1 MAEIVLNDVVDRLIA
16 TAFSLATDNIG
27 FESSFKVELK
37 NLLETLFKIKFLL
50 DDAQKRQSS
59 DESVRIWLMK
69 LRDVAYDADNVLDE
83 FSYESFWQEVQTKN
97 LMVDQVR
104 SFSFCNPDKVKT
116 IKQLFDKIVHYVA
129 GFGLRMELVNS
140 IPNISSDM
148 NIDPLLDDSE
158 VVGREYDVTKVVN
171 VLISSSNQEVISVLP
186 ILGMTGLGK
195 TTLAKLVYNN
205 ELIKKHFDVL
215 AWVNVGI
222 HFDVEGI
229 LREILNFLEKDLSH
243 LECDQMLQ
251 KCEKKLR
258 VIKYLLILDDV
269 QDGDLE
275 KWDTL
280 KGYLSKFSSSIGNNI
295 VVTTRSENV
304 AEIMKTHPRHQLEK
318 LSKDDCWSIF
328 KKRTSTNGRIPFP
341 LDLEA
346 IGREIAKRCGRVPL
360 VARVL
365 GGIMCL
371 EFDKN
376 KWLEI
381 QNNKIW
387 DLLDED
393 SSNIFLVLKLC
404 FDYLPTPSLK
414 RCFAYCSIFPKDYD
428 MKKDEVIQCWMA
440 EGFLEPSKEGN
451 TVMEDIGNTYF
462 NILLATSF
470 FQNAREDAYGDIISC
485 KMHNLVHDFAISIS
499 KSEILIL
506 EGDYVDNVSKVQP
519 LFVRSDGKTTP
530 RTSISGD
537 SFIKMRT
544 LMSENLDFDDMLSNF
559 KCLRVLKLSKKSI
572 IRLPNSIEQLIH
584 LRLLH
589 IFTEIEELP
598 KSITKL
604 YNLQTLRIEK
614 FPNVKELPEDLS
626 NLINLRH
633 ISIYIP
639 YWLKILS
646 NDCLLKNMSCLTS
659 LQTLK
664 FFRLGQDEG
673 YRIQEIGPLKN
684 LREIDIYNLEN
695 VTNEEEAKTAK
706 LKEKEILKL
715 GLYWECEYS
724 ITMDRYDKDEKVLE
738 GLHPHP
744 NLKSLTIEWYRGKK
758 FPSWVNDLSQFHN
771 LIHIKLNW
779 CIECEEV
786 PTLGQLPC
794 LRVLDI
800 KYMPKVRNIGCK
812 FYSYSDGSLRNTTTL
827 FPALRILKLKY
838 MRSLEEWKDAKEL
851 TSAGEVLTVFPSH
864 EELTLRE
871 CSDLRYLTGVPS
883 VIRPLEIGGCGIDE
897 LPSGLQFCTSLQ
909 YLKIELCPNLKSIP
923 ESLHTCVSLQ
933 KFVIQYCSHLS
944 SLPGVPS
951 VIQHLEIIGCGID
964 ELPSGLQFCTSLQY
978 LEIGDCPNLK
988 SIPESLHTCVSL
1000 QKFVIQSCPRLSSLP
1015 GVPSVIQ
1022 YLEII
1027 GCGIDELPSGLHL
1040 CTSLQYLKI
1049 EYCPNLKSIPDLGE
1063 LFHSLINL
1071 KISNCADPRLKLL
1084 REGCL
1089 MTLVIGGFIEELDA
1103 FPILRYPSIR
1113 YSHASLKKLIL
1124 LGRPTLNSLPN
1135 GIQLFT
1141 ALEELQI
1148 VNFNGMEALPDWL
1161 SDLSSLQK
1169 LSLYYCKKLMYL
1181 PILHLT
1187 NLKHLHIFYCRN
1199 LKKRYAKGSGAEWLQ
1214 IAHVPN
1220 ISIDR
1225 ERIQGNNSKHSDSFF
1240 NYDDELDV
1248 IDDFEDDYV
1257 SEDEVDDSEDEDD
1270 SYYNS

>member
-1 MAEIVLNDVVDRLIA
+1 MGRGRDPFWAHAEKVNGCLKFKCNYCKRDFAGGASRIKAHLAGVSGHDIVACDAVPPDVQNQARATQKKREAQATQGTNKKLKSASTSASKLKNKGKEEYMAEIVLNDVVDRLIA
-16 TAFSLATDNIG
+16 NAFSLHASEYIG
-27 FESSFKVELK
+27 FESSFKAELK

-59 DESVRIWLMK
+59 DESVRIWLME
-69 LRDVAYDADNVLDE
+69 LRDVAYDADNALDE
-83 FSYESFWQEVQTKN
+83 FSYESFWQKVQIQN

-104 SFSFCNPDKVKT
+104 SFSFCNPNKVKT
-116 IKQLFDKIVHYVA
+116 IKQLLDKIVHDVA

-140 IPNISSDM
+140 NPKISLDM

-186 ILGMTGLGK
+186 ILGMASLGK

-222 HFDVEGI
+222 HFDVKGI
-229 LREILNFLEKDLSH
+229 LREILNFLEKDLSY
-243 LECDQMLQ
+243 LKCDQMLQ

-269 QDGDLE
+269 QDADLE
-275 KWDTL
+275 KWNTL

-295 VVTTRSENV
+295 VVTTCSENV
-304 AEIMKTHPRHQLEK
+304 AEIMETHHRHQLEK

-328 KKRTSTNGRIPFP
+328 KKRTFTNGRIPFP

-428 MKKDEVIQCWMA
+428 MKKDEVIQYWMA
-440 EGFLEPSKEGN
+440 EGFLELAKEAN
-451 TVMEDIGNTYF
+451 MVMEDIGNMYF

-470 FQNAREDAYGDIISC
+470 FQNARKDAYGNIISC
-485 KMHNLVHDFAISIS
+485 KMHDLVHDFALSIS
-499 KSEILIL
+499 KSETLIL
-506 EGDYVDNVSKVQP
+506 EGDLVDDFSKVQP
-519 LFVRSDGKTTP
+519 LFVRFDGKTTP
-530 RTSISGD
+530 RTD

-544 LMSENLDFDDMLSNF
+544 LISENLNFDDMLSNF
-559 KCLRVLKLSKKSI
+559 KCLRVLKLSKNSI

-614 FPNVKELPEDLS
+614 FPNVKKLPEDLS

-639 YWLKILS
+639 YWSRILS
-646 NDCLLKNMSCLTS
+646 KDCLLKNMSCLTS

-673 YRIQEIGPLKN
+673 YRIKEIGPLKN
-684 LREIDIYNLEN
+684 LREIDIYNLEK
-695 VTNEEEAKTAK
+695 VTNEEEAKIAK

-715 GLYWECEYS
+715 GLYWQHEDL
-724 ITMDRYDKDEKVLE
+724 ITMDLYDKDEKVLE

-744 NLKSLTIEWYRGKK
+744 NLKSLTIEGYRGKK

-771 LIHIKLNW
+771 LIHIKLNR

-794 LRVLDI
+794 LRVLEI
-800 KYMPKVRNIGCK
+800 ENMSKVRNIGRK
-812 FYSYSDGSLRNTTTL
+812 FYSYSDGSSRNTTTL
-827 FPALRILKLKY
+827 FPALFPALRILKLEF
-838 MRSLEEWKDAKEL
+838 MESLEEWKDAKEL
-851 TSAGEVLTVFPSH
+851 TSAGEVLTVFPSL

-871 CSDLRYLTGVPS
+871 CRYLRYLPGVPS
-883 VIRPLEIGGCGIDE
+883 VMRRLEIIRCGIDE
-897 LPSGLQFCTSLQ
+897 LPG
-909 YLKIELCPNLKSIP
+909 
-923 ESLHTCVSLQ
+923 
-933 KFVIQYCSHLS
+933 
-944 SLPGVPS
+944 
-951 VIQHLEIIGCGID
+951 
-964 ELPSGLQFCTSLQY
+964 GLQFCTSLQY
-978 LEIGDCPNLK
+978 LEI
-988 SIPESLHTCVSL
+988 EH
-1000 QKFVIQSCPRLSSLP
+1000 
-1015 GVPSVIQ
+1015 
-1022 YLEII
+1022 
-1027 GCGIDELPSGLHL
+1027 
-1040 CTSLQYLKI
+1040 
-1049 EYCPNLKSIPDLGE
+1049 CPNLKSIPDLGE
-1063 LFHSLINL
+1063 LFHSLTNL

-1084 REGCL
+1084 REGRL
-1089 MTLVIGGFIEELDA
+1089 KTLVIGGFIEELDA

-1135 GIQLFT
+1135 EIQLFT

-1148 VNFNGMEALPDWL
+1148 ENFNGMEALPDWL
-1161 SDLSSLQK
+1161 SDVSSLQK

-1187 NLKHLHIFYCRN
+1187 NLKHLRIDNCRN
-1199 LKKRYAKGSGAEWLQ
+1199 LEDRCAEGSGAEWFQ
-1214 IAHVPN
+1214 IGHVPN
-1220 ISIDR
+1220 IRINGKY
-1225 ERIQGNNSKHSDSFF
+1225 IQGKDFDDFDSFGF
-1240 NYDDELDV
+1240 DGS
-1248 IDDFEDDYV
+1248 DDFRFDVFDD
-1257 SEDEVDDSEDEDD
+1257 
-1270 SYYNS
+1270 